1 MIGAPQDFDELVQQ
15 FGSVI
20 KAVGP
25 CDHLLVAHHLWNR
38 GVLKHYR
45 APKVVTR
52 EQMQDYVGVSTTLWS
67 YALQQ
72 PRKLATM
79 PTPIEGKVAE
89 LTSTYR
95 FTDVKAFLARRNEAF
110 PQLALRRGFKVTRL
124 PGYADLVASETK
136 KIIEEMGDG
145 YVFDLPSDLPQN
157 NRELHEEYQV
167 PVAQIIRRRVKYGL
181 EIEDAINEVWT
192 RLFKAD
198 ILIKFVRSGP
208 GRLPAHLTLDEALDF
223 LGIDWPAWQQM
234 MAECPDAPN
243 PTKGASSSRTAVYRS
258 EDILAL
264 DRSGSLGPRGAR
276 VLPPYAVSKE
286 MLNKYVVRSAE
297 QHLKNVF
304 RTLQRRF
311 NREDTLQ
318 ERAYISENRSVRL
331 RRCETQ
337 SNLAWEDTLQSEEPL
352 ADQVLELKQR
362 LGVAAEVVEVFT
374 ALAG

>member
-1 MIGAPQDFDELVQQ
+1 MIGAPRDFDELVQQ

-52 EQMQDYVGVSTTLWS
+52 EQMQEYVGVSTTLWS

-72 PRKLATM
+72 PKKCALM
-79 PTPIEGKVAE
+79 PVPIEGKVTE

-95 FTDVKAFLARRNEAF
+95 FADVRAFHERRSEAF
-110 PQLALRRGFKVTRL
+110 PQLALRRGFKPTLL

-136 KIIEEMGDG
+136 KIIAEMGNG
-145 YVFDLPSDLPQN
+145 YVFDLPADLPQN
-157 NRELHEEYQV
+157 NAELHEEYQV
-167 PVAQIIRRRVKYGL
+167 SVAQIVRRRVKYGL
-181 EIEDAINEVWT
+181 EIEDAINEVWAK
-192 RLFKAD
+192 LFNAD

-208 GRLPAHLTLDEALDF
+208 GRLPAHLTLEEALDF
-223 LGIDWPAWQQM
+223 LGVEWLAWQQM
-234 MAECPDAPN
+234 MAEYPDAPN
-243 PTKGASSSRTAVYRS
+243 PTKGASNSRTAVYRS
-258 EDILAL
+258 EDIIAL
-264 DRSGSLGPRGAR
+264 DRSGFFTHRGPR
-276 VLPPYAVSKE
+276 VLPAFAVSKE

-297 QHLKNVF
+297 QHLKNIF

-318 ERAYISENRSVRL
+318 DRAYISENRSVRL
-331 RRCETQ
+331 RRCDAS
-337 SNLAWEDTLQSEEPL
+337 SNLAWEDTLRSEEPL
-352 ADQVLELKQR
+352 VDQMIELKQR
-362 LGVAAEVVEVFT
+362 LGVAGEVVEVFT